1 MLREILFIFIFMYVI
16 LFKINVFNFEIYE
29 RYFVKEKIEKL
40 FFLLRKKKVIL
51 EVLFMFIR
59 KILDNVCF
67 IGIFLFY

>member
-29 RYFVKEKIEKL
+29 RYFVIEKIEKIV
-40 FFLLRKKKVIL
+40 FFIKKKKVIL

>member
-16 LFKINVFNFEIYE
+16 LFKINVFNFEIYK
-29 RYFVKEKIEKL
+29 RYFVIEKIEKIV
-40 FFLLRKKKVIL
+40 FFIKKKKVIL

>member
-29 RYFVKEKIEKL
+29 RYFVIEKIEKL
-40 FFLLRKKKVIL
+40 FFLLRNKKVIL

-59 KILDNVCF
+59 KTLDNVCF